1 VNSTSAALAGSHE
14 DLGRGAAGTALA
26 RIAAARLAG
35 LSPRATAP
43 WVRAMTAGPVT
54 ANASA
59 GLFYGAPA
67 VAFVLHTGAHPA
79 YAGMLAELD
88 EHVNYLTALKLAAA
102 YERIERGELT
112 RPGEYDLIS
121 GLTGLGAYHLLRHGP
136 ADSGMTAAVLDY
148 LVALT
153 EPVRKYGESLPGWW
167 SGTGPAGTPDPAWPG
182 GHLNL
187 GMAHGIAGILA
198 LLSGAMR
205 VGIQVDGQAK
215 AVTELCGAFDRYR
228 QGSTACPWWPAMI
241 TPGEHKRGRTDSSR
255 QARPSWCYGTP
266 GQARAQQ
273 LAGLAL
279 GDRERMSTAERA
291 LVGCVLDRQATD
303 LLTDASLCHGWAG
316 LVQALWRA
324 ARDALDPGPL
334 RAALREA
341 RRGMEDHLARAGP
354 PASSGLLEGTSGIQ
368 LAQND
373 LPQAGGEPPAWD
385 ACLLLTLRTP
395 TNQLGR
401 TE

>member
-1 VNSTSAALAGSHE
+1 MTSTSATPAGSHQ

-26 RIAAARLAG
+26 RIAAARLTG
-35 LSPRATAP
+35 LPPRATAS

-59 GLFYGAPA
+59 SLFYGAPA

-79 YAGMLAELD
+79 YAAMLAALD
-88 EHVNYLTALKLAAA
+88 EHVNDLTALKLAAA
-102 YERIERGELT
+102 YERIDRGELT

-121 GLTGLGAYHLLRHGP
+121 GLTGLGVYHLVRHGP
-136 ADSGMTAAVLDY
+136 AGSGMTAAVLGY
-148 LVALT
+148 LVALA
-153 EPVRKYGESLPGWW
+153 EPVCRHGESLPGWW

-215 AVTELCGAFDRYR
+215 AVSELCATFDRYR

-241 TPGEHKRGRTDSSR
+241 TLGEHKRGRANSGR

-279 GDRERMSTAERA
+279 GDQERMRAAERA
-291 LVGCVLDRQATD
+291 LAGCVLDRQVTG
-303 LLTDASLCHGWAG
+303 LLDRRLAVPRVGRPGPGALAG
-316 LVQALWRA
+316 RRRRPRPRAAPGRA
-324 ARDALDPGPL
+324 ARGTPGHGRPP
-334 RAALREA
+334 RP
-341 RRGMEDHLARAGP
+341 RR
-354 PASSGLLEGTSGIQ
+354 PASLQRAPGRNIRHPARPERPAPRGRRTARMGR
-368 LAQND
+368 
-373 LPQAGGEPPAWD
+373 LPAADPVNPDPVKEK
-385 ACLLLTLRTP
+385 R
-395 TNQLGR
+395 
-401 TE
+401 

>member
-1 VNSTSAALAGSHE
+1 MTSTTPAGWHQ

-35 LSPRATAP
+35 LPPRATAP
-43 WVRAMTAGPVT
+43 WVRAMTARPVI
-54 ANASA
+54 ASASA

-79 YAGMLAELD
+79 YSAMLAALD
-88 EHVNYLTALKLAAA
+88 QHVNDLTALKLAAA
-102 YERIERGELT
+102 YQRIDRRELA

-121 GLTGLGAYHLLRHGP
+121 GLAGLGVYHLVRHGP
-136 ADSGMTAAVLDY
+136 AGSGMTAAVLGY
-148 LVALT
+148 LVALA
-153 EPVRKYGESLPGWW
+153 EPVCHHGESLPGWW
-167 SGTGPAGTPDPAWPG
+167 SGTGPAGAPDPAWPG

-205 VGIQVDGQAK
+205 AGIQVDGHAK
-215 AVTELCGAFDRYR
+215 AVTELCATFDRYR
-228 QGSTACPWWPAMI
+228 QGSPACPWWPALV
-241 TPGEHKRGRTDSSR
+241 TFDEHKRGTTDAGR
-255 QARPSWCYGTP
+255 PARPSWCYGTP

-279 GDRERMSTAERA
+279 GDQEMMRTAERA
-291 LVGCVLDRQATD
+291 LAGCILDPQVTS

-316 LVQALWRA
+316 VVQALWRA
-324 ARDALDPGPL
+324 AGDALSPQPL
-334 RAALREA
+334 LAALREA

-354 PASSGLLEGTSGIQ
+354 PASSGLLEGIYGIM

-373 LPQAGGEPPAWD
+373 VPHAGGEPPAWD
-385 ACLLLTLRTP
+385 ACLLLTL
-395 TNQLGR
+395 
-401 TE
+401 

>member
-1 VNSTSAALAGSHE
+1 VTSTSATTAGWHQ

-26 RIAAARLAG
+26 RIAAVRLTG
-35 LSPRATAP
+35 LPPRATAS
-43 WVRAMTAGPVT
+43 WIRAMTASPVT

-59 GLFYGAPA
+59 SLFHGAPA

-79 YAGMLAELD
+79 YAAMLAALD
-88 EHVNYLTALKLAAA
+88 EHVNDLTALKLAAA
-102 YERIERGELT
+102 YERIDRGELT

-121 GLTGLGAYHLLRHGP
+121 GLTGLGAYHLVRHGP
-136 ADSGMTAAVLDY
+136 AGSGMTAAVLGY
-148 LVALT
+148 LVALS
-153 EPVRKYGESLPGWW
+153 EPVRKDGESLPGWW
-167 SGTGPAGTPDPAWPG
+167 SGTGPAGAPDPAWPG

-205 VGIQVDGQAK
+205 AGIQVDGQAR
-215 AVTELCGAFDRYR
+215 AVSELCAAFDSYR
-228 QGSTACPWWPAMI
+228 QGSADCPWWPAMI
-241 TPGEHKRGRTDSSR
+241 TFDEHKCGTTDSGR

-279 GDRERMSTAERA
+279 RDRARTRAAERA
-291 LVGCVLDRQATD
+291 LAGCVLDRQVTG

-324 ARDALDPGPL
+324 AGDALDPGPL

-373 LPQAGGEPPAWD
+373 PPHAGGEPPAWD
-385 ACLLLTLRTP
+385 ACLLLTL
-395 TNQLGR
+395 
-401 TE
+401 

>member
-1 VNSTSAALAGSHE
+1 MSATSAGWHQ

-26 RIAAARLAG
+26 RIAAARLTG
-35 LSPRATAP
+35 LPPRATAP

-79 YAGMLAELD
+79 YAGMLAALD
-88 EHVNYLTALKLAAA
+88 EHVNDLTALKLAAA

-121 GLTGLGAYHLLRHGP
+121 GLTGLGAYHLLRHGQ
-136 ADSGMTAAVLDY
+136 AGAGMTAAVLSY
-148 LVALT
+148 LVALA
-153 EPVRKYGESLPGWW
+153 EPVRKDGESLPGWW
-167 SGTGPAGTPDPAWPG
+167 SGTGPASMPDPAWPD

-205 VGIQVDGQAK
+205 AGIHVDGQAR
-215 AVTELCGAFDRYR
+215 AVAELCAAFDRYR
-228 QGSTACPWWPAMI
+228 QGSTACPWWPATV
-241 TPGEHKRGRTDSSR
+241 TPGEHKRGRADSSR
-255 QARPSWCYGTP
+255 QGRPSWCYGTP

-279 GDRERMSTAERA
+279 GDRERMRTAERA
-291 LVGCVLDRQATD
+291 LAGCVHDRQVTR

-316 LVQALWRA
+316 LVQALWRTA
-324 ARDALDPGPL
+324 SDAPDPGPL

-341 RRGMEDHLARAGP
+341 RRGMEDHLVRMGP

-368 LAQND
+368 LAQDD
-373 LPQAGGEPPAWD
+373 LPRAGEPPAWD
-385 ACLLLTLRTP
+385 ACLLLTLPTP
-395 TNQLGR
+395 TPPRR

>member
-1 VNSTSAALAGSHE
+1 VSTGTAPEGWHQ

-35 LSPRATAP
+35 LPPRATAP

-54 ANASA
+54 AGASA

-67 VAFVLHTGAHPA
+67 VAFVLHAGAHPA
-79 YAGMLAELD
+79 YSAMLAALD
-88 EHVNYLTALKLAAA
+88 QHVNDLTALKLAAA
-102 YERIERGELT
+102 YERIDRGELA

-121 GLTGLGAYHLLRHGP
+121 GLAGLGVYHLARHGP
-136 ADSGMTAAVLDY
+136 AGSGMTAAVLGY
-148 LVALT
+148 LVALA
-153 EPVRKYGESLPGWW
+153 EPVRRHGESLPGWW
-167 SGTGPAGTPDPAWPG
+167 SGTGPAGAPDPAWPG

-187 GMAHGIAGILA
+187 GMAHGIAGVLA

-205 VGIQVDGQAK
+205 AGIQVDGQAK
-215 AVTELCGAFDRYR
+215 AVTELCATFDRYR
-228 QGSTACPWWPAMI
+228 QGSTACPWWPALV
-241 TPGEHKRGRTDSSR
+241 TLGERKRGRADAGR

-279 GDRERMSTAERA
+279 GDQEMMRTAERA
-291 LVGCVLDRQATD
+291 LAGCVLDRQVTS

-316 LVQALWRA
+316 VVQALWRA
-324 ARDALDPGPL
+324 AGDALSPQPL

-354 PASSGLLEGTSGIQ
+354 PASSGLLEGTSGIM
-368 LAQND
+368 LVQND
-373 LPQAGGEPPAWD
+373 LPRTGGEPPPWD
-385 ACLLLTLRTP
+385 ACLLLTL
-395 TNQLGR
+395 
-401 TE
+401 

>member
-1 VNSTSAALAGSHE
+1 MTSTGTMATGWHQ

-26 RIAAARLAG
+26 RIAAARLTG
-35 LSPRATAP
+35 LPPRATAP
-43 WVRAMTAGPVT
+43 WIRAMTESPVT

-59 GLFYGAPA
+59 SLFHGAPA

-79 YAGMLAELD
+79 YAAMLAALD
-88 EHVNYLTALKLAAA
+88 EHINDLTALKLTAAW
-102 YERIERGELT
+102 ERIDRGELT
-112 RPGEYDLIS
+112 RSAEYDLIS
-121 GLTGLGAYHLLRHGP
+121 GLTGLGLYHLVRHGS
-136 ADSGMTAAVLDY
+136 AGSGMTAAVLGY
-148 LVALT
+148 LVALA
-153 EPVRKYGESLPGWW
+153 EPVCRHGVSLPGWW

-187 GMAHGIAGILA
+187 GMAHGGAGILA

-205 VGIQVDGQAK
+205 VGIQVEGHAK
-215 AVTELCGAFDRYR
+215 AVSELCATFDRSR
-228 QGSTACPWWPAMI
+228 QGSSACPWWPAMI
-241 TPGEHKRGRTDSSR
+241 SLSEHSQGTTSQER

-279 GDRERMSTAERA
+279 GDLERVRVAERA
-291 LVGCVLDRQATD
+291 LAGCVLDRQVTG

-316 LVQALWRA
+316 VVQTLRRA
-324 ARDALDPGPL
+324 ASDALSPQPL
-334 RAALREA
+334 RTALRKA

-354 PASSGLLEGTSGIQ
+354 PASGGLLEGTSGIQ

-373 LPQAGGEPPAWD
+373 LPRTGREPPAWD
-385 ACLLLTLRTP
+385 ACLLLTL
-395 TNQLGR
+395 
-401 TE
+401 